1 MATGDGRNRGHLE
14 HPALLYDSAEDF
26 LEVMVPYVSAGIE
39 SEEVVFVA
47 ARADMVGA
55 LRQELGGR
63 AARAGLEDTDEWYP
77 HPATRLR
84 AFNDLVTKELR
95 GGAKRFRL
103 AGEPVW
109 PPGPPEQIR
118 EWQRYESVLN
128 AVLAPF
134 PATLVCLYD
143 ASRLDG
149 PILEMARRTH
159 PAVYRGGSEWPSG
172 EFVDPEEFLRRW
184 NPDLDPPPP
193 SAARLTE
200 VADLSA
206 ARWFLREE
214 ALRAGIGP
222 ERAAELA
229 LAANE
234 VLTNA
239 IQYANG
245 LEAVWAWSDEGRFI
259 CQIEDRGQG
268 VADPLAGYRP
278 PDEGILAGRG
288 LWLARQLVDL
298 LQIVPGPSGTAV
310 RIQVNEG

>member
-1 MATGDGRNRGHLE
+1 MATDNGRTRGLLE
-14 HPALLYDSAEDF
+14 HPALLYERMEDF
-26 LEVMVPYVSAGIE
+26 LGVMVPYVSAGIE
-39 SEEVVFVA
+39 REEVVFVA
-47 ARADMVGA
+47 ARGVMVGA
-55 LRQELGGR
+55 LRDELGTR
-63 AARAGLEDTDEWYP
+63 AAGARLEDTDEWYP

-84 AFNDLVTKELR
+84 AFNELIT
-95 GGAKRFRL
+95 GELGAGAKRFRL

-109 PPGPPEQIR
+109 PAGPPELVR

-149 PILEMARRTH
+149 SILDGARRTH
-159 PAVYRGGSEWPSG
+159 PVVFGAGGEQPSG
-172 EFVDPEEFLRRW
+172 EFVAPEEFLPGW
-184 NPDLDPPPP
+184 NPSLDPPPS
-193 SAARLTE
+193 SAVRMPE
-200 VADLSA
+200 VADLSF
-206 ARWFLREE
+206 ARWFLQEE
-214 ALRAGIGP
+214 ALRAGIEP
-222 ERAAELA
+222 KRAADLV

-239 IQYANG
+239 VQYANG
-245 LEAVWAWSDEGRFI
+245 LTALWAWVDDGEFI

-268 VADPLAGYRP
+268 LADSLAGYRP
-278 PDEGILAGRG
+278 PGDDIAAGRG

-310 RIQVNEG
+310 RLHIRQG